1 LNLLQLAPGGHM
13 GRFCVWT
20 EAAFA
25 KLDPIYGE
33 KVNVSYNPR
42 PRGGTPKGKKWDTR
56 SGIWVDKTNDQK
68 IMHRIILE
76 PRTGKDA
83 HRRLSSSK
91 ESQVDTSNKP
101 TISKAQPHLAAI
113 IVAFRALVKH
123 ALGTFPCVYVKG
135 SRMHYSDVL
144 NSFLSILHP
153 DCYHLFLHEE
163 NNLIPNGDNKFSLEQ
178 HPKMHS
184 ASMNLCTLGIFI
196 VHAFTKPKIDVSST
210 FGRNL
215 RSTLLTLSS
224 CILAE
229 LLIDREKDELTAV
242 RKKLLNNVLSA
253 IVNAKN
259 TSIEHGGMTT
269 FDKDE
274 KTEVSA
280 MIFEERAK
288 MVVNWEKMPD
298 KLRLMLGISD
308 KTMEL
313 IHSTISAGVNHPNNT
328 QFKVLLCQCV
338 RMYENLVA
346 IEGFT
351 AFEGEIST
359 LRLTGTLKNDADDDN
374 TSCNC
379 KDDDAE
385 IMKKVIRVATLVNG
399 GLRLVSGS
407 GGRLFYGVKE
417 GGSIMVNNLALLNVL
432 EAINKLMDER
442 TEMGKLGYEVELT
455 LTGAGVRGNEFV
467 LKVGQ
472 DQKLRTATKKEWI
485 KTGFDL
491 CAIVIPL
498 DKNGHAIAEGTL
510 ALLNID
516 FNANVRIFH
525 KEMKKLWKN
534 SNEEHR
540 LTKVLRERRAAKKKE
555 NEESEKRDA
564 PANAEAEAEAPPKK
578 KAKVLRC
585 SLLSLPLKS

>member
-1 LNLLQLAPGGHM
+1 M

-68 IMHRIILE
+68 IFHRIILE

-83 HRRLSSSK
+83 HRHLSPSK

-113 IVAFRALVKH
+113 IVAFRALVKDV
-123 ALGTFPCVYVKG
+123 LGTFPCVYVKG
-135 SRMHYSDVL
+135 DRMDYFDLL
-144 NSFLSILHP
+144 NSLLSILHP

-298 KLRLMLGISD
+298 KLRLMLEISD

-313 IHSTISAGVNHPNNT
+313 IHSTISAGVNHSDNT

-351 AFEGEIST
+351 AYEGEIST

-399 GLRLVSGS
+399 GLSLVSGS
-407 GGRLFYGVKE
+407 GGGRLFYCAKE
-417 GGSIMVNNLALLNVL
+417 GGSIMVNNMALLNVL

-442 TEMGKLGYEVELT
+442 TKMGKLGYEVELT
-455 LTGAGVRGNEFV
+455 LTGSGVRGNEFV

-472 DQKLRTATKKEWI
+472 DQKFRTATKKEWI

-534 SNEEHR
+534 SNEEDPGS
-540 LTKVLRERRAAKKKE
+540 KALREYRAKKKE
-555 NEESEKRDA
+555 KEESEKRDA